1 MKILVNGVEGV
12 KKEICY
18 NKSMKESKSNY
29 LYVEFGSRGEKE
41 CIEWREDKSFK
52 EIEERGKDDYNE
64 GVNEILEGG
73 ENDEE
78 RDWIYDYIK
87 EFCCYSSKEG
97 VGVEYMLNEECGI
110 GYYNE
115 SIVKELRDV
124 DLDKLNEE
132 GWKMVENVIDRVN
145 GICFEE

>member
-1 MKILVNGVEGV
+1 MEEN
-12 KKEICY
+12 KKT
-18 NKSMKESKSNY
+18 NW

-41 CIEWREDKSFK
+41 IIEWREDKSFK
-52 EIEERGKDDYNE
+52 EIEEICKDNYNE
-64 GVNEILEGG
+64 GVNEILRGG
-73 ENDEE
+73 EDDEE
-78 RDWIYDYIK
+78 RNELFEYIE
-87 EFCCYSSKEG
+87 EFCCYSSKEE

-110 GYYNE
+110 GFYNE

>member
-1 MKILVNGVEGV
+1 
-12 KKEICY
+12 
-18 NKSMKESKSNY
+18 MKENKTNW

-41 CIEWREDKSFK
+41 IIEWREDKSFK
-52 EIEERGKDDYNE
+52 EIEEICKDNYNE
-64 GVNEILEGG
+64 GVNEILRGG
-73 ENDEE
+73 EDDEE
-78 RDWIYDYIK
+78 RNELFEYIE
-87 EFCCYSSKEG
+87 EFCCYSSKEE

-110 GYYNE
+110 GFYNE

>member
-1 MKILVNGVEGV
+1 
-12 KKEICY
+12 
-18 NKSMKESKSNY
+18 MKENKTNW
-29 LYVEFGSRGEKE
+29 LYVEFGSRGERE
-41 CIEWREDKSFK
+41 VIEWREDKSFK
-52 EIEERGKDDYNE
+52 EIEESCKEEYEE
-64 GVNEILEGG
+64 GIENILEGG
-73 ENDEE
+73 EDEE
-78 RDWIYDYIK
+78 EKEELLEVIE

-97 VGVEYMLNEECGI
+97 VGVEFGLNEECGF

-132 GWKMVENVIDRVN
+132 GWKMVDNVIDRIN